1 MEQSA
6 EAAAGRRNSSFRHSR
21 GMIGTIGVSAERH
34 TARLLASGV
43 VGSSKL
49 VVGVDARRALAHGQR
64 PRERGH
70 QRLHIQPNRQRKPI
84 IMSALESK
92 PHVQHKLR
100 SASGSVLTALGALI
114 AIAISVLALALT
126 GANRTIPVRSAT
138 HPHRA
143 SSYPRPRHYRG
154 TGVCHA
160 VLNPIPGQLHGGCA
174 IATSTAGTPTPA
186 P

>member
-49 VVGVDARRALAHGQR
+49 VVGVDAVARWPTGNARASAVTNGYTS
-64 PRERGH
+64 
-70 QRLHIQPNRQRKPI
+70 QPNRQRKPI

-100 SASGSVLTALGALI
+100 SASGSVLTAWA
-114 AIAISVLALALT
+114 
-126 GANRTIPVRSAT
+126 RSSRSRF
-138 HPHRA
+138 PCSLSR
-143 SSYPRPRHYRG
+143 
-154 TGVCHA
+154 
-160 VLNPIPGQLHGGCA
+160 
-174 IATSTAGTPTPA
+174 
-186 P
+186 